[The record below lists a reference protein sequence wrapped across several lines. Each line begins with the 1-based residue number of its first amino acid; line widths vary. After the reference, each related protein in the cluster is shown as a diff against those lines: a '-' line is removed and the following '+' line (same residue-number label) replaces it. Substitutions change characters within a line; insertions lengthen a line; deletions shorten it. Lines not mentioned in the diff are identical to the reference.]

1 MDIKIKNLVAAG
13 AAAAVNCRTCLDHIV
28 PQCIR
33 TGASNEDVRDAIETG
48 FQVSRN
54 ARAKTRGCIDQIMT
68 DAAVD
73 FDAPSWECGGGEQVD
88 QKGCC

>member
-13 AAAAVNCRTCLDHIV
+13 AAAAVNCRPCLDYLV

-33 TGASNEDVRDAIETG
+33 TGASNNDIRDAIETG

-54 ARAKTRGCIDQIMT
+54 AHAKTQNCIGEIMA
-68 DAAVD
+68 DAAED
-73 FDAPSWECGGGEQVD
+73 FDGPRRESRNEETVAQNS
-88 QKGCC
+88 CC

>member
-13 AAAAVNCRTCLDHIV
+13 AAAAVNCRPCLDHLV

-33 TGASNEDVRDAIETG
+33 TGASNDDIRDAIETG

-54 ARAKTRGCIDQIMT
+54 ARAKTRGCIDEILT
-68 DAAVD
+68 NSAEE
-73 FDAPSWECGGGEQVD
+73 FDSRRSECRSDETVAQT
-88 QKGCC
+88 GCC